1 MRRKTV
7 LSIGMCLVAFSSGIP
22 VATTAQDSAEV
33 QVEQQIVASAIR
45 EKGFT
50 CEKVLQLERSRED
63 VAEGRTVWIAQ
74 CESGSY
80 RVSFHGDTGASVS
93 RLP

>member
-7 LSIGMCLVAFSSGIP
+7 LSMGCGLVAFSSGIP
-22 VATTAQDSAEV
+22 VVAAAQDGAEV
-33 QVEQQIVASAIR
+33 EVEQQIVASAIR

-50 CEKVLQLERSRED
+50 CEKMSHMERSRED
-63 VAEGRTVWIAQ
+63 VAEGQTVWIAQ

-80 RVSFHGDTGASVS
+80 KVSFHGDTGASVS